1 MTAFTPIMVVILN
14 DVQDEISLDL
24 LTAVHTD
31 LFTTYSRQVLTF
43 SFVACLLLQLK

>member
-31 LFTTYSRQVLTF
+31 L
-43 SFVACLLLQLK
+43 CLQLIPDKS